1 MKPFETGTET
11 GPWTQVAL
19 RPHLEDSPITRSPI
33 VPDRI
38 TQTSHC
44 ADADES
50 LVVDVRWGMSPAQ
63 MVEDKL
69 SRMLQDGSM
78 PVSHLQMRKLV
89 RPR

>member
-1 MKPFETGTET
+1 MKPFETGTDT
-11 GPWTQVAL
+11 GPWMHVAL
-19 RPHLEDSPITRSPI
+19 RPHLGDPLIVSKPI

-38 TQTSHC
+38 VQISVFAEC
-44 ADADES
+44 DES

>member
-1 MKPFETGTET
+1 MKPFETGQ
-11 GPWTQVAL
+11 WTHVAL
-19 RPHLEDSPITRSPI
+19 RPPLGDPPIVSEPI
-33 VPDRI
+33 VPERIVQIFALTDR
-38 TQTSHC
+38 
-44 ADADES
+44 DES

>member
-1 MKPFETGTET
+1 MNPFKTGSET
-11 GPWTQVAL
+11 GPRTQVAL
-19 RPHLEDSPITRSPI
+19 RRRLGDRPIAGEPI
-33 VPDRI
+33 AHDEMPDV
-38 TQTSHC
+38 SVM
-44 ADADES
+44 ADGDES
-50 LVVDVRWGMSPAQ
+50 LVVDVRWDVSPAQ